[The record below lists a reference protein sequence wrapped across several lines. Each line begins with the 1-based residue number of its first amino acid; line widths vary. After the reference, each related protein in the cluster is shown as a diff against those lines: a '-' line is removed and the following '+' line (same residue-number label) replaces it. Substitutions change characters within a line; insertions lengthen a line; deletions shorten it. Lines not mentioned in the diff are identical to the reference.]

1 MARNLK
7 TNKQIDDFISKV
19 LVDANHHA
27 PQVVSVIQSLSD
39 EVRSRLTL
47 GVDKIEVYERNGKIA
62 RTCWVT
68 INKNRHV
75 FTYNYGAKKIDLRT
89 GGLQGPT
96 AYQFD
101 DSTPLKVIF
110 SEISKL

>member
-7 TNKQIDDFISKV
+7 TDKQIDDFVAKV
-19 LVDANHHA
+19 LVEANHHA
-27 PQVVSVIQSLSD
+27 PQVESVIQSLSD
-39 EVRSRLTL
+39 AVRSRVTL
-47 GVDKIEVYERNGKIA
+47 GVDRIEVYERNGKIA

-101 DSTPLKVIF
+101 DSTPINVIR
-110 SEISKL
+110 SKISKL